1 GGAFPLVAMDAKE
14 GVVLAADMNN
24 HVPKTSGQGTDYS
37 GFLKTTVLV
46 LGFSSF
52 TALTYWKL
60 WDN

>member
-1 GGAFPLVAMDAKE
+1 MDAKE

-46 LGFSSF
+46 LGFSSL